1 VIVRSRE
8 HLDKDGSVPML
19 LLVNCIAEHMH
30 ENDRLIEL
38 ERYYDGEHKI
48 KNRTFS
54 SPELPNNRIVCNHAE
69 YIAEMAV
76 GYVHGAPV
84 MYSGGGSELL
94 NDIFTRIDEDS
105 HNAEL
110 ALDIS
115 IYGHG
120 NELIYMSDDP
130 VPIPLL
136 AVLSPKW
143 SFVVYDDTVAH
154 DPLFAISIRPAMTI
168 YNTQDGFYINLYTD
182 TMEILY
188 KVKSLEDSTPE
199 TISER
204 EHYFGGIPIIEYHN
218 NKKCKGDFEGVITL
232 IDAYNLL
239 QSDRVNDKEQLIDAL
254 LAISGATL
262 GDNEDEMINTAKLLK
277 EMKIIELPSDGDAKW
292 LVKSLNETEIEVLKQ
307 ALKDDIHEFSKVPC
321 LTDENFAANAS
332 GVAMKYKLLGF
343 EQLAKTKER
352 YFKQGLRRRIELI
365 SNVLS
370 VQAKRIDPV
379 NIDIIMKRSLPVD
392 DEMFARIA
400 QETDGFLSWETRL
413 SRFDAE
419 IDIEEERK
427 RLSKDQKENMLLQQ
441 SIFGSPVNTPPGGD
455 GSEE

>member
-1 VIVRSRE
+1 MIVRSRE

-262 GDNEDEMINTAKLLK
+262 GDNEDEIINTAKLLK

-441 SIFGSPVNTPPGGD
+441 SIFGSPVNTPPGGGAD
-455 GSEE
+455 EE

>member
-1 VIVRSRE
+1 MIVRSRE
-8 HLDKDGSVPML
+8 HLDKDGSVALL

-400 QETDGFLSWETRL
+400 QETDGFLSWEKRL